1 MKTGIS
7 PILILLL
14 LGLFPT
20 IPAVAQPELSFAVR
34 GKYLPIYGL
43 EDFSGRTYTYGAEL
57 ILNNHHSIGVDGTM
71 FRTRGE
77 MDDDDEV
84 AMYSDYE
91 RKTYCLID
99 YKFLMPVNEYNI
111 AFYLNTYWKVN
122 GRYWSWSKKHEYDF
136 GDRDLSFLQSATRG
150 RFSEFG
156 AGLGLKIYF
165 GDSDAGIDIS
175 MNLGQKTGF
184 NDIYN
189 HRSRYFLKTNEHVLV
204 NRTIAYMRINFF
216 YHFLR

>member
-1 MKTGIS
+1 MKTGIL

-99 YKFLMPVNEYNI
+99 
-111 AFYLNTYWKVN
+111 
-122 GRYWSWSKKHEYDF
+122 
-136 GDRDLSFLQSATRG
+136 
-150 RFSEFG
+150 
-156 AGLGLKIYF
+156 
-165 GDSDAGIDIS
+165 
-175 MNLGQKTGF
+175 
-184 NDIYN
+184 
-189 HRSRYFLKTNEHVLV
+189 
-204 NRTIAYMRINFF
+204 
-216 YHFLR
+216 